1 MKWWR
6 KIFNKVQPEPVL
18 FSGAEFQS
26 FLWSKYF
33 DGRDIQGLLVSLNES
48 PVMFSHAIP
57 VGSEDVV
64 KLWKGEVWQ
73 NGTFE
78 ADLLDVASGY
88 LKTKR
93 GY

>member
-6 KIFNKVQPEPVL
+6 KLFNRAVPEAVL
-18 FSGAEFQS
+18 MSGSEFQS

-33 DGRDIQGLLVSLNES
+33 DGRDIKGLMVQLNDS
-48 PVMFSHAIP
+48 PVMFTQAVP
-57 VGSEDVV
+57 VGDKDVV

-73 NGTFE
+73 NGVFE
-78 ADLLDVASGY
+78 TDLLDAARGF
-88 LKTKR
+88 LKAKR

>member
-6 KIFNKVQPEPVL
+6 KLFNRAVPEAVL
-18 FSGAEFQS
+18 MSGAEFQT

-33 DGRDIQGLLVSLNES
+33 DGRDIQGLMVQLNDS
-48 PVMFSHAIP
+48 PVMFTCAVP
-57 VGSEDVV
+57 VGDKDVV

-73 NGTFE
+73 NGAFE
-78 ADLLDVASGY
+78 TDLLDVARGY
-88 LKTKR
+88 LKAKR